1 MTQLFMMMHRWTI
14 LLFVVGTALT
24 GSAYAGSLDFI
35 PGISGEFIPGGLSDP
50 TEPDTILTDS
60 EINTSK
66 LYSPEVKPLD
76 LSENPVGTLGALQ
89 ELIDQLTSAA
99 DEIIHFIDSIFEML
113 GMEEREEVKNLKDAL
128 EDGRNLVKD

>member
-1 MTQLFMMMHRWTI
+1 MMMHRWTI

-24 GSAYAGSLDFI
+24 GSAYAVSLDFI

-99 DEIIHFIDSIFEML
+99 DEIIHLIDSIFEML